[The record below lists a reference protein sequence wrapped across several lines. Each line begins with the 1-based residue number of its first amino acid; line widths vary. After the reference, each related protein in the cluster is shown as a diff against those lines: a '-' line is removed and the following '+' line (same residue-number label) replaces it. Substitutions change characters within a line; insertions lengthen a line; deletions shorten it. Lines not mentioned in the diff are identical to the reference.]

1 MRTFSQQNPFRQPAC
16 ALAASS
22 GTASGWTWA
31 FRNRRPE
38 AETLAAGAAD
48 GPLVRT
54 PKMARLEAALFVADQ
69 ALSPRK
75 LSQFASL
82 ASAAEA
88 RQLVEQLNAAYD
100 ASGSTF
106 RIESVATGYRLL
118 TDARFAPWLDR
129 LHQRQEKQKLSPPA
143 METLSI
149 VAYRQPITRADI
161 EAIRGV
167 QTAEILKQLMER
179 GLVRIAGEDDSL
191 GRPYLYGT
199 TRLFL
204 EVFGL
209 RSLSELP
216 MSERLR
222 PAPPEPADASEPEAA
237 DDAEEQDGVQE
248 ASDGEA
254 MSDSGGED
262 RDELADAA

>member
-1 MRTFSQQNPFRQPAC
+1 
-16 ALAASS
+16 
-22 GTASGWTWA
+22 
-31 FRNRRPE
+31 
-38 AETLAAGAAD
+38 
-48 GPLVRT
+48 
-54 PKMARLEAALFVADQ
+54 MARLEAALFVADQ

-82 ASAAEA
+82 ASAAEV

-100 ASGSTF
+100 LSGSTF
-106 RIESVATGYRLL
+106 RVENVATGYRLL

-209 RSLSELP
+209 RSLNELP

-222 PAPPEPADASEPEAA
+222 PARPEPADESETEA
-237 DDAEEQDGVQE
+237 DDETQEQ
-248 ASDGEA
+248 GEGP
-254 MSDSGGED
+254 DLLHRRCRSGERVLQFRILTLFNRFNSESLHRVRG
-262 RDELADAA
+262 

>member
-1 MRTFSQQNPFRQPAC
+1 
-16 ALAASS
+16 
-22 GTASGWTWA
+22 
-31 FRNRRPE
+31 
-38 AETLAAGAAD
+38 
-48 GPLVRT
+48 PLVRT

-69 ALSPRK
+69 ALSARR
-75 LSQFASL
+75 LSQYASL

-100 ASGSTF
+100 QSGSTF
-106 RIESVATGYRLL
+106 RIETVATGYRLL
-118 TDARFAPWLDR
+118 TDPRYAPWLDR

-143 METLSI
+143 LETLAI

-161 EAIRGV
+161 EAVRGV

-179 GLVRIAGEDDSL
+179 GLIRIAGEDDSL

-209 RSLSELP
+209 RSLNELP
-216 MSERLR
+216 MAERLR
-222 PAPPEPADASEPEAA
+222 PAPAAPPSDDGEEEGDEQASSEAGDTPEASETAEAESSDTEDAAEPDAGDGQAEAA
-237 DDAEEQDGVQE
+237 
-248 ASDGEA
+248 
-254 MSDSGGED
+254 
-262 RDELADAA
+262 